1 MCGYN
6 IRLTTTNKKIVAYFY
21 NSHHGRRL
29 VTSEELQDIYSSD
42 STICRR
48 YDNNV
53 ASWFKSE
60 HPDQDVIDYKEF
72 YEYGIQI
79 EIERTD
85 KKANEVD
92 GCPKLVDELHKYFM
106 DTFAAGEKEHFSSSG
121 GMNYSHYHY
130 DTDSVNLT
138 TLNSSIVTVKV
149 RVPCSQKTV
158 VLNKVY
164 EILLRYGDIVC

>member
-6 IRLTTTNKKIVAYFY
+6 IKVTTNKRKIVAYFY

-29 VTSEELQDIYSSD
+29 VTSDELQDIYEHD
-42 STICRR
+42 STIMRR
-48 YDNNV
+48 FEDNV
-53 ASWFKSE
+53 VSWFKSE

-79 EIERTD
+79 NIEHTD
-85 KKANEVD
+85 KKAEEVD
-92 GCPKLVDELHKYFM
+92 GCPKLVEELHKYFM
-106 DTFAAGEKEHFSSSG
+106 DTYAAGEKECFTSSS
-121 GMNYSHYHY
+121 GMNYSSYHY

-138 TLNSSIVTVKV
+138 THNSSIVTVTF
-149 RVPCSQKTV
+149 RVPYSHETV
-158 VLNKVY
+158 TLNKVY